1 MKMLRAIIRPEMA
14 DHVADALLEAGYPSM
29 TRMEVYGRGK
39 QMGLQ
44 VGSTFYD
51 ELPKHMILMVVHDED
66 VDTVADII
74 MQNAF
79 TGDDGNYGDGRI
91 FVSPVLKA
99 YTVSTQ
105 SSTL

>member
-66 VDTVADII
+66 VDAVVDII